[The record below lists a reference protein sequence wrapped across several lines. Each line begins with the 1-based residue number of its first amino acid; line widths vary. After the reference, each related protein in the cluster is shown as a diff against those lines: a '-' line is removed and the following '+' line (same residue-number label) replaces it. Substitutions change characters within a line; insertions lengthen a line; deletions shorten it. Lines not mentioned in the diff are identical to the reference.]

1 MAGLPRRY
9 SDYPDAYAGWN
20 LISSFGSIVSLIG
33 VFFFIY
39 IIYRTLTDKVPAIS
53 WLTPEMFDSPKDAP
67 SFNSLEWSHSNPPV
81 AHTYNELPY
90 LVTVTN

>member
-1 MAGLPRRY
+1 
-9 SDYPDAYAGWN
+9 
-20 LISSFGSIVSLIG
+20 
-33 VFFFIY
+33 
-39 IIYRTLTDKVPAIS
+39 
-53 WLTPEMFDSPKDAP
+53 MFDSPKDAP